1 MALLRRSPLKMM
13 EHLGAEG
20 TPAGLRQEA
29 EEMLVEVFH
38 KDQGLGPKVDFR
50 FFKWVVF
57 FHLNQMKK
65 TKPSLMGDVDSAPVQ
80 GRVLADAEA
89 VCPLPHLTAGSLS
102 PVNTPV
108 HTPLAALKVT
118 FYFHSLYFSTG
129 EEFLLPRLSM
139 TFDKDVFVVL
149 SQDTL
154 GNWC

>member
-1 MALLRRSPLKMM
+1 MLRRSPLKMM

-149 SQDTL
+149 RQDTL